1 MRTLISGPQW
11 AVVAILL
18 AALPTSILATPFPT
32 VEPAQLQAQKPIV
45 YDVRT
50 RSPGHLHGRFM
61 HVTDFHPDRFYK
73 TYSSTGEDSACH
85 RSSGSAGYYGA
96 ETTDCD
102 SPVTLVNATF
112 DWLAEHVKDEIDFI
126 IWTGD
131 SARHDNDEELPR
143 NNKQIKDLNALIV
156 AKFEEVFGRER
167 DNDDPYDDYT
177 VPIAPN
183 LGNNDILPHN
193 IFDLGPNEWTRT
205 YLDLWKSFIPEE
217 ERHEFD
223 QSGWYA
229 VDVIPNYLTV
239 FSLNTLYFY
248 DKNAA
253 VDGCSLR
260 SEPGYRQMEWLR
272 VQLQFLRI
280 RGMKAMIIGHVPP
293 ARTEGKI
300 NWDETCWQKYALWM
314 RQYRDVV
321 VGTFYGHMNIDH
333 FIVQDF
339 DDINDSLEDGVGIE
353 EFGLENKKKQWEI
366 TKQKEAN
373 GEVEVKSASS
383 YIAELRS
390 WWAQLPKKP
399 KSMKSDTTLATLE
412 RSHPNLDK
420 PAHAVSDMSDDARPD
435 WEIDALVKKGG
446 KGNKGKKG
454 KKGKKDKKKR
464 PKDRHGREKNYLRAI
479 GGDYAERFSVSFV
492 SPSVIPNYYPTFR
505 IYEYNITGVDYRPP
519 TMDVARPKM
528 DWDALGLGSSDLE
541 AMKKKKKKSNKKRR
555 FTVPEPPPRGT
566 PPGPAYSP
574 QTLSLLGYT
583 QWYANLTHINN
594 DFKSSDAQSGKAI
607 YSGGWK
613 DGKHGHHNGKKPR
626 QDGKPDP
633 KKFKFEVL
641 YDTMND
647 TVYKVKDLTVR
658 NYVELAQR
666 MSTGVQA
673 VQQDGQGDVDVLK
686 KGKEE
691 VNGKKGKGKGKG
703 EKNKQRKNKVKKG
716 KMNKVWHAFLQRAF
730 VGTMTD
736 QEIEE
741 EFGG

>member
-1 MRTLISGPQW
+1 MREHDHLGIYT
-11 AVVAILL
+11 VALCTSL
-18 AALPTSILATPFPT
+18 ASIPYNNSQNSSNKIA
-32 VEPAQLQAQKPIV
+32 
-45 YDVRT
+45 
-50 RSPGHLHGRFM
+50 
-61 HVTDFHPDRFYK
+61 DFHPDRFYK

-112 DWLAEHVKDEIDFI
+112 DWLAANVKDEIDFI

-156 AKFEEVFGRER
+156 SKFEEVFGRER
-167 DNDDPYDDYT
+167 DNDDPYDDYV
-177 VPIAPN
+177 VPIVPN

-223 QSGWYA
+223 QSGWFA

-272 VQLQFLRI
+272 VQLQFLRQ

-293 ARTEGKI
+293 ARTEGKM

-321 VGTFYGHMNIDH
+321 LSTHFGHMNIDH

-339 DDINDSLEDGVGIE
+339 DDINDSLDDGVGIE
-353 EFGLENKKKQWEI
+353 EFGLENKIKQWDLI
-366 TKQKEAN
+366 KQKEKD
-373 GEVEVKSASS
+373 GEIEVKSAGS
-383 YIAELRS
+383 YISELRA

-399 KSMKSDTTLATLE
+399 KSLKSKTTLASLE
-412 RSHPNLDK
+412 RASLASQEVNDN
-420 PAHAVSDMSDDARPD
+420 ASMTVSDTSDEARPD
-435 WEIDALVKKGG
+435 WEIDALIKKD
-446 KGNKGKKG
+446 KKGKKG

-464 PKDRHGREKNYLRAI
+464 PKDRHGKEKNYLRAI
-479 GGDYAERFSVSFV
+479 GGDYAERFAVSFV
-492 SPSVIPNYYPTFR
+492 SPSVIPNYYPTYR

-528 DWDALGLGSSDLE
+528 DWEALGLGDQDLE

-555 FTVPEPPPRGT
+555 FTVPEPPPRGA
-566 PPGPAYSP
+566 PPGPAYSA
-574 QTLSLLGYT
+574 QSLSLLGYT
-583 QWYANLTHINN
+583 QYFANLTHINN
-594 DFKSSDAQSGKAI
+594 DFKSTDALPGKAVKA
-607 YSGGWK
+607 GGWK
-613 DGKHGHHNGKKPR
+613 DGKHSHHNGKKPR
-626 QDGKPDP
+626 EDGKPDP
-633 KKFKFEVL
+633 KTFKFEVL
-641 YDTMND
+641 YNTMND
-647 TVYKVKDLTVR
+647 SLYKVKDLTVR

-666 MSTGVQA
+666 MSNGVQV
-673 VQQDGQGDVDVLK
+673 VQEEEDVHVLK
-686 KGKEE
+686 KSKGRGKD
-691 VNGKKGKGKGKG
+691 KKRKGKGKGK
-703 EKNKQRKNKVKKG
+703 KDKQRKNKVKKG
-716 KMNKVWHAFLQRAF
+716 KMNKVWHAFLKRAF

-736 QEIEE
+736 QEIKE
-741 EFGG
+741 EFGD